1 MRAMFRALA
10 LILVL
15 SFATG
20 TVVHAVQ
27 ASDMALEMAMTADG
41 TMPGCDGCG
50 DDDAV
55 AKLACAP
62 ACMAPAVAILG
73 SDTEVVVELAGQP
86 IRSEEHTSELQ
97 SLMRSSYAVFC
108 LKKKKQNTTN

>member
-86 IRSEEHTSELQ
+86 IPPAASERSGQPTLIDPYPPK
-97 SLMRSSYAVFC
+97 SSI
-108 LKKKKQNTTN
+108 LI

>member
-1 MRAMFRALA
+1 MSRALA

-15 SFATG
+15 TFATG
-20 TVVHAVQ
+20 AVAHAVQ

-50 DDDAV
+50 DHDAA

-62 ACMAPAVAILG
+62 ACVAPVVAILG
-73 SDTEVVVELAGQP
+73 SDVEVVVELTGQSIP
-86 IRSEEHTSELQ
+86 PAASERRGRPTLIDPYPP
-97 SLMRSSYAVFC
+97 RSSV
-108 LKKKKQNTTN
+108 LI